1 MPCSTCDPFFWHY
14 PTNEQFAW
22 TDVLAAVKVDEEYEG
37 AYASDEDV
45 NESGTL
51 PQVLDVL
58 SNMLYDDGQ
67 YAWTPDF
74 SPVKPVTK
82 LDIGRYLGRWYQ
94 VYSSLTVN
102 VLLGK
107 EAACVTA
114 DYKIDRKARNVACVN
129 TARMGGPDGEL
140 AEIEGYAYVQ
150 DKTKPGEL
158 TVHLDGVEAEAPYWI
173 VALGNED
180 GNGPYTYTIVSDP
193 LRAFLFVLVR
203 DPEGFTGSQAETDL
217 LAKCKE
223 LGFTSPWNSPR
234 KTVQAGCSY
243 PSDATK
249 IADNKSDAL
258 SSVLNLRGGGFGCL
272 PPLHASCKMTF
283 DFPESSCEGVSDAL
297 VSSAE
302 SMMGFDSCNGGNKCG
317 YTVGKVVDGSVE
329 FVHETSVKHYKDSL
343 TFTLK
348 NKGDSCEASA
358 FSTSQTTFA
367 VLDNSVNYCNL
378 HNLVEA
384 SGLEYA
390 ENDVS
395 DCSCTQYSTADCERY

>member
-1 MPCSTCDPFFWHY
+1 MDK
-14 PTNEQFAW
+14 EA
-22 TDVLAAVKVDEEYEG
+22 EI

-51 PQVLDVL
+51 PEALDVL
-58 SNMLYDDGQ
+58 SKILQNGEKYT
-67 YAWTPDF
+67 WTPDF

-82 LDIGRYLGRWYQ
+82 LDVGRYVGRWYQ

-102 VLLGK
+102 VLLGQ

-114 DYKIDRKARNVACVN
+114 DYHIDKRARNVACVN

-140 AEIEGYAYVQ
+140 AEIEGYAYVE

-158 TVHLDGVEAEAPYWI
+158 TVHLDGVQAEAPYWI
-173 VALGNED
+173 VALGNAD
-180 GNGPYTYTIVSDP
+180 GNGPYTWTIVSDP

-243 PSDATK
+243 PTDATEPT
-249 IADNKSDAL
+249 AHHDRSDAL
-258 SSVLNLRGGGFGCL
+258 SSVVNLRGGAFGCL

-283 DFPESSCEGVSDAL
+283 QFPENSCAEVSYAL
-297 VSSAE
+297 VSSADG
-302 SMMGFDSCNGGNKCG
+302 MMGFDNCNGGNKCG
-317 YTVGKVVDGSVE
+317 YTIEKVLDGSVE
-329 FVHETSVKHYKDSL
+329 LVHETSVKHYKDSL
-343 TFTLK
+343 TFTLTE
-348 NKGDSCEASA
+348 KGDSCEAAA

-378 HNLVEA
+378 HNLVDA
-384 SGLEYA
+384 SGLEYV

-395 DCSCTQYSTADCERY
+395 DCTCTQYSTADCERY